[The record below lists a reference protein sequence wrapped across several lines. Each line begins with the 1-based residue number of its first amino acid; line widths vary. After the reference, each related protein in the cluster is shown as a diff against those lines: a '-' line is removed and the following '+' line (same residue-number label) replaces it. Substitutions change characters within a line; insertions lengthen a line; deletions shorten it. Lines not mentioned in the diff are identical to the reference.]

1 MEINIALELLDL
13 NNKYNE
19 NNLNKLTLHELKKNY
34 HIKALNTHPDKN
46 NAIDSNQKFTQ
57 INLAYSFLKNYIL
70 NDYKFTEFHNSLNP
84 NNSNK
89 EYINLLNNFLD
100 LLINQDTYKLFEFRN
115 ECIDYFKKLI
125 IPLLKKI
132 NLNILEDIYYNIH
145 YTNISPNI
153 ISIIREIIENIFKE
167 YNIYIIYSD
176 FNKIY
181 NCEVYKLDIS
191 NEIVYV
197 PLWHKELI
205 YNDKNTNENSIIKI
219 IPILNK
225 NLYIDDDNIIHY
237 YYNNTFEFIINLIH
251 QNINFITIYIE
262 NIECNIPIDKL
273 YMKKSQIYIIK
284 NKGLPIIDNNFIF
297 EYTNKSCICIHITF
311 D

>member
-19 NNLNKLTLHELKKNY
+19 NNLNQLTLHELKKNY

-100 LLINQDTYKLFEFRN
+100 LLINQDTYKLFKFRN

-297 EYTNKSCICIHITF
+297 EYTNKSCICIHITL